1 MPISRQHRW
10 AISFARISYFSK
22 RIDDKRPWH
31 DVGNLGRCVG
41 NLGRC
46 LVTAAQEIANAEDV
60 QSLKWVFFR
69 TPNGCDTWVRE
80 KFVQIHSATKMRFY
94 F

>member
-1 MPISRQHRW
+1 MPISRKHLW

-22 RIDDKRPWH
+22 RIADKRPWH
-31 DVGNLGRCVG
+31 DVG

-46 LVTAAQEIANAEDV
+46 LVTAAQEIATPKTFS
-60 QSLKWVFFR
+60 QSFKWVFFV
-69 TPNGCDTWVRE
+69 PLNGCDTWVRE
-80 KFVQIHSATKMRFY
+80 KFVQIHSATKTRIVF

>member
-1 MPISRQHRW
+1 MPISRKHRW

-41 NLGRC
+41 NLVRYV
-46 LVTAAQEIANAEDV
+46 VTAAQEIATPKTFS

-69 TPNGCDTWVRE
+69 TPKRV
-80 KFVQIHSATKMRFY
+80 
-94 F
+94 